1 MRGKTAKTDYGI
13 TKTERILRITVF
25 AVFEVFTLATL
36 LFTIPEGNTER
47 VLINL
52 FTLLLL
58 FIPEL
63 VERLLK
69 CKMHTAVYLFG
80 LVYAMGP
87 LFGQCY
93 KLYYITP
100 WWDKFLHI
108 SGGVV
113 FSLIGFYFFRLIDKG
128 DGKNLL
134 LGVLFS
140 FFFSVTVS
148 AVWEFYEFGC
158 DSLLGTD
165 MQNDTVI
172 TSINSYKL
180 GDLPDSIGR
189 IDDIKEVC
197 IDGTP
202 LEVGGYIDIGIID
215 TMMDM
220 ILESLGALV
229 VSVIMYID
237 GGRHQLFTPAEE
249 KIPV

>member
-1 MRGKTAKTDYGI
+1 MRAKTAKNDYRI
-13 TKTERILRITVF
+13 TKTERILRTTVF
-25 AVFEVFTLATL
+25 AVFEIFTLATL
-36 LFTIPEGNTER
+36 LLTIPEGNTER

-63 VERLLK
+63 VERLMK
-69 CKMHTAVYLFG
+69 CKIHISAYLFG

-93 KLYYITP
+93 KLYYITT
-100 WWDKFLHI
+100 WWDKFLHT

-113 FSLIGFYFFRLIDKG
+113 FSLVGFYFFRLLDKG

-148 AVWEFYEFGC
+148 ALWEFYEFGC

-172 TSINSYKL
+172 TSVNSYKL
-180 GDLPDSIGR
+180 GDSPDSIVR
-189 IDDIKEVC
+189 IDNITEVC

-202 LEVGGYIDIGIID
+202 IEVGGYIDIGVID

-229 VSVIMYID
+229 VAVIIYID
-237 GGRHQLFTPAEE
+237 KGRHQLFTPAEE
-249 KIPV
+249 KLSA